1 MRFRRRQQKI
11 FAVLF
16 WLAVWGLFALLVGQ
30 ELLVPQP
37 YLVLERLWLLAG
49 RSSFYLN
56 LLHSLYRICL
66 GFLLGTVLGAIL
78 AYLTTA
84 NPWAGAI
91 IEPLMSVIRSTPIAS
106 IIILLLIWLSP
117 TGVVISCVVL
127 IVLPVM
133 WSNFVA
139 GINYRDPQLEEVAD
153 LFGFSRWKR
162 WRYLRV
168 PAILPFFFAAV
179 QTGLGFAWK
188 AGVAAEVLS
197 IPRHAIGTRLYDA
210 KIYLETADLFAWTFV
225 VILLSIALEKSI
237 LMTVRRAGRYLDRVK

>member
-1 MRFRRRQQKI
+1 MASGWQEQF
-11 FAVLF
+11 LF
-16 WLAVWGLFALLVGQ
+16 ESPPF
-30 ELLVPQP
+30 
-37 YLVLERLWLLAG
+37 
-49 RSSFYLN
+49 
-56 LLHSLYRICL
+56 SLPHLL
-66 GFLLGTVLGAIL
+66 GFLVGNGAGAIL

-106 IIILLLIWLSP
+106 IILLLIWLSP

-139 GINYRDPQLEEVAD
+139 GINYRDPQLEEVAICLASAVGSGGAISGCRLSCLSFSL
-153 LFGFSRWKR
+153 LFKR
-162 WRYLRV
+162 GW
-168 PAILPFFFAAV
+168 AS
-179 QTGLGFAWK
+179 WK

-225 VILLSIALEKSI
+225 VIL
-237 LMTVRRAGRYLDRVK
+237 